1 MFFAISS
8 TQDNRLPCHSQIG
21 NYWFSHDNGWQQ
33 LENCWYKGYFH
44 PEINHGNFLKIS
56 FEPNGCV
63 DIEHDLVRGF
73 PVWWDP
79 EKKVLTNFLGT
90 GQQIWADKKISLV
103 NHDICTQPAASYDY
117 DLSYD
122 LTIDTA
128 ADLVC
133 ENLIKKAEALKNWS
147 PEIPKK
153 LFLTGGVD
161 TTVLYSVLK
170 YVGVA
175 VEILDYEY
183 IKYDWF
189 LNHNWTQLKAQH
201 WGYGQIH
208 HWTDPTILVTG
219 GCGDEYL
226 FRGPNTIGMW
236 SAWHSIDIIKQLVP
250 GSYHTDYFLKEKNI
264 SVFQQHW
271 RNKDALKSQ
280 FPRTKDIAKQ
290 IVNLNYNDY
299 QHWHLGNTLTW
310 TPFKDIDLLKISLR
324 LDVDSTIDHIV
335 NASLNKKI
343 IKKLCPNALALLS
356 NTKNFNGRQNLT
368 KKQD

>member
-1 MFFAISS
+1 
-8 TQDNRLPCHSQIG
+8 
-21 NYWFSHDNGWQQ
+21 
-33 LENCWYKGYFH
+33 
-44 PEINHGNFLKIS
+44 
-56 FEPNGCV
+56 
-63 DIEHDLVRGF
+63 
-73 PVWWDP
+73 
-79 EKKVLTNFLGT
+79 
-90 GQQIWADKKISLV
+90 
-103 NHDICTQPAASYDY
+103 
-117 DLSYD
+117 

-264 SVFQQHW
+264 SFFQQHW